1 MTAWYA
7 GLLAGSLLLSGAF
20 IYLGLENYLQRN
32 LRTNLQEQ
40 AVSVADEVLEHAN
53 TETQSKI
60 PSLLKQRF
68 ASQLNGRFIRLLA
81 ADGTVIYIS
90 AIPADGSFDPA
101 TVPISQ
107 NRSKQPYSDDEHLPD
122 YRRVLIA
129 GVPIVT
135 AQGKPLFVEVGALY
149 KPIEGVLQGLLLNIA
164 LLMPLMIV
172 VAVVG
177 GYLVMRSALRPV
189 DEITMLAERIS
200 SRNLG
205 ERLPVIKT
213 GDELERLSTSLNRMI
228 ARLESAFQHINRF
241 SADVSHELRTPLTIL
256 RGELEAAGRGRRL
269 DADLLEIIGSA
280 LEEIERLVRIS
291 DQLLAIS
298 RLDAG
303 EARIDRAVVDLG
315 ELAVSTAEQM
325 QLLAEEKPIEM
336 RYRISK
342 LVRVEGDPS
351 RLKQVVVNLL
361 DNAVKYTAPGGWV
374 QVTVEA
380 EGSNAIL
387 DIADNGVGIPTEA
400 LPHIFERFY
409 RADKARSRDSGG
421 TGLGLSIVHAICTAH
436 GGKITV
442 FSAEGQ
448 GTRFHVELPLFYD
461 DSAFN
466 KTEKRHLKLA
476 GNIIERRQPSIT
488 G

>member
-1 MTAWYA
+1 MRSLKMHRMNTKSLRFRMTAWYA

-68 ASQLNGRFIRLLA
+68 ASQLNGRLIRLLA

-122 YRRVLIA
+122 YRRVAIA

-213 GDELERLSTSLNRMI
+213 GDELERLSTSLNPMI
-228 ARLESAFQHINRF
+228 ARLVSAFHHLNRF

-256 RGELEAAGRGRRL
+256 RGELEAVGRGRRL
-269 DADLLEIIGSA
+269 
-280 LEEIERLVRIS
+280 
-291 DQLLAIS
+291 
-298 RLDAG
+298 
-303 EARIDRAVVDLG
+303 
-315 ELAVSTAEQM
+315 
-325 QLLAEEKPIEM
+325 
-336 RYRISK
+336 
-342 LVRVEGDPS
+342 
-351 RLKQVVVNLL
+351 
-361 DNAVKYTAPGGWV
+361 
-374 QVTVEA
+374 
-380 EGSNAIL
+380 
-387 DIADNGVGIPTEA
+387 
-400 LPHIFERFY
+400 
-409 RADKARSRDSGG
+409 
-421 TGLGLSIVHAICTAH
+421 
-436 GGKITV
+436 
-442 FSAEGQ
+442 
-448 GTRFHVELPLFYD
+448 
-461 DSAFN
+461 
-466 KTEKRHLKLA
+466 
-476 GNIIERRQPSIT
+476 
-488 G
+488 